1 MKSFAEI
8 REMAL
13 ARKGEAELAAHMPKP
28 TRVPLRDLSDDRLLA
43 EFTKRVFQ
51 AGFNWSVIESKWPGF
66 ETAFHGFDIG
76 RNAMMSDEDL
86 DRHLRNT
93 DIVRNAAK
101 ILTVR
106 DNAVFL
112 SDLAREHGSAAR
124 HIGDW
129 PVEDTIGLFDLLKRR
144 GARLGGVT
152 GQYAL
157 RFLGYDA
164 FILSRSVVAGLNMA
178 GVVDGAATSKA
189 AQRKVQAAFNA
200 WHAESGAPYAVI
212 SRTLAFA
219 VPD

>member
-8 REMAL
+8 HEMAL
-13 ARKGEAELAAHMPKP
+13 ARKGEAELAAHMPQP
-28 TRVPLRDLSDDRLLA
+28 PEVPLANWTDDRLLSQ
-43 EFTKRVFQ
+43 FTKRVFQ
-51 AGFNWSVIESKWPGF
+51 AGFNWSVIEKKWPGF
-66 ETAFHGFDIG
+66 EEAFHGFDLG
-76 RNAMMSDEDL
+76 RNALMSDEDL
-86 DRHLRNT
+86 DAHLRNT

-124 HIGDW
+124 YIAEW
-129 PVEDTIGLFDLLKRR
+129 PVEDTIGLFDLLKKR
-144 GARLGGVT
+144 GARLGGMT

-157 RFLGYDA
+157 RFAGYDA
-164 FILSRSVVAGLNMA
+164 LILSKSVVAGLNMA
-178 GVVDGAATSKA
+178 GVIDGACTSKSA
-189 AQRKVQAAFNA
+189 MRKAQEAFNI

>member
-1 MKSFAEI
+1 MKTFAEI
-8 REMAL
+8 RDLAI
-13 ARKGEAELAAHMPKP
+13 ARKGEAAYEAAMPAP
-28 TRVPLRDLSDDRLLA
+28 PDWPMSALPDDRLLS

-66 ETAFHGFDIG
+66 EAAFHGFDIG

-86 DRHLRNT
+86 DAHLRNT

-112 SDLAREHGSAAR
+112 SDLARAHGSAA
-124 HIGDW
+124 GYLAAW
-129 PVEDTIGLFDLLKRR
+129 PIDDTIGLFDLLKKR

-157 RFLGYDA
+157 RNAGYDA
-164 FILSRSVVAGLNMA
+164 FILSRSVLAALNA
-178 GVVDGAATSKA
+178 HGVIDGAATSKG

-200 WHAESGAPYAVI
+200 WHAESGARHAVI
-212 SRTLAFA
+212 SRTLALS